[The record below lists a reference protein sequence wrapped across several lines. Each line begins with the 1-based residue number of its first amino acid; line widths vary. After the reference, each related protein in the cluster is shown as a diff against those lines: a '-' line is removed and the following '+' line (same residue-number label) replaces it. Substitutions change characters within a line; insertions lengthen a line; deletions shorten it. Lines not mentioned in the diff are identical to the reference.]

1 MTVRPSRDARGRW
14 AEAAAEAYL
23 TGEGY
28 VVLARRFWVPAGEID
43 LVARDGEVL
52 TFVEV
57 RFRSDGA
64 VVPPL
69 STIGAG
75 KRARIVR
82 AARAYVA
89 KLRGPWPPMRFD
101 AVGVCFA
108 AGNEKRAANAH
119 VRRAC
124 EQADKLKDTQRR
136 RSDPADVQP
145 TNESFF
151 DAAAQTQTLTFT
163 LVRGAFG
170 AATGPTAHW

>member
-1 MTVRPSRDARGRW
+1 M
-14 AEAAAEAYL
+14 
-23 TGEGY
+23 
-28 VVLARRFWVPAGEID
+28 VLARRYWVPAGEID

-82 AARAYVA
+82 AARAYIA
-89 KLRGPWPPMRFD
+89 KLQGPWPPMRFD
-101 AVGVCFA
+101 AVGVHFA
-108 AGNEKRAANAH
+108 AGNERRSVK
-119 VRRAC
+119 VRPRGAG
-124 EQADKLKDTQRR
+124 EQADELHDTQRL
-136 RSDPADVQP
+136 RSDAADALL
-145 TNESFF
+145 TNELPF
-151 DAAAQTQTLTFT
+151 DAAADTKALHFT

-170 AATGPTAHW
+170 ATTGPTAHW